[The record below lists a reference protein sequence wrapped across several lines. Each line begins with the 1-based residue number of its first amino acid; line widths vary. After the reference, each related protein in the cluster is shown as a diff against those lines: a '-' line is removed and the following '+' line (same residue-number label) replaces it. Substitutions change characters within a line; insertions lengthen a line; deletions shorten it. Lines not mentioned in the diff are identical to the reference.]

1 MAGMPPHLTTG
12 DNLLNPSAIW
22 LIFCRRRFL
31 KDQLQWSCL
40 CGSRAVAAE
49 FALSQPSGYYSLAV
63 EGTLLNT
70 KFALEARSRRRLEG
84 DACDS
89 HVPLFVGTFEH
100 QNGASGDF
108 TIRPQD
114 NGELMTL
121 GVYGTPHSIRVVKV
135 RPDRTESPLEIH
147 GIPDVDIRFERFGD
161 TWHPPSVPKDEI
173 PVKRGRGIGPGTY
186 VGRCITTRGPAA
198 SDRVPPMVSVLAT
211 MTIAYDQ
218 LLLQHHMRG
227 GD

>member
-1 MAGMPPHLTTG
+1 MT
-12 DNLLNPSAIW
+12 W
-22 LIFCRRRFL
+22 LIFCRQRFL
-31 KDQLQWSCL
+31 KNCLQWSCL
-40 CGSRAVAAE
+40 CDARVVEAE
-49 FALSQPSGYYSLAV
+49 FALSQPSGYYSLAA

-84 DACDS
+84 DTRDS

-100 QNGASGDF
+100 QDGASGDF

-121 GVYGTPHSIRVVKV
+121 GVYGTPPLIRVVKV
-135 RPDRTESPLEIH
+135 LPNRTESPLEVH
-147 GIPDVDIRFERFGD
+147 AIPDVDIRFERFRGEWY
-161 TWHPPSVPKDEI
+161 TPSVPKDEI
-173 PVKRGRGIGPGTY
+173 PVVRGRGIGPGTY
-186 VGRCITTRGPAA
+186 VGRCIASPGPGD
-198 SDRVPPMVSVLAT
+198 SDSVPPMVSVLVT

-218 LLLQHHMRG
+218 LLLTHHMRG

>member
-1 MAGMPPHLTTG
+1 MV
-12 DNLLNPSAIW
+12 NLLHPSATW
-22 LIFCRRRFL
+22 LIFCRQRFL
-31 KDQLQWSCL
+31 KSCLQWSCL
-40 CGSRAVAAE
+40 SDSHEVEAE
-49 FALSQPSGYYSLAV
+49 FALSQPSGYYSLAA

-84 DACDS
+84 DTRDS

-100 QNGASGDF
+100 QDGASGDF

-135 RPDRTESPLEIH
+135 RPNRTESPLEVH
-147 GIPDVDIRFERFGD
+147 GIPDADIRFERFGEA
-161 TWHPPSVPKDEI
+161 WHTPSIPKDEI

-186 VGRCITTRGPAA
+186 VGRCIASPGPAD
-198 SDRVPPMVSVLAT
+198 SDSVPPMLSVLVA

-218 LLLQHHMRG
+218 LLLQHHLRG